1 MRNIY
6 TGIDLGSD
14 NIKIVV
20 SEVIDGKFF
29 VLASTS
35 VKSVGIKRGLVID
48 HNMVLNSLKLAVQ
61 EIENTLGIRINKAI
75 VTVPSTDRKLSV
87 VEGSIDIEK
96 EVIDGDD
103 VVSVLQEAT
112 VDKIEENDE
121 LVSIVPIM
129 FSLDEDKFVM
139 DPKGQVSKKLGVK
152 ALLAVAP
159 KKQIFDVLRVFS
171 DLNIEVV
178 DITFNCVGDYYE
190 CKTKDTDAVLGA
202 ILNIGHDKIDVS
214 IFNKGILI
222 KNSIINLGSRNI
234 DKDIAYV
241 YGVDL
246 NSARELKEKF
256 S

>member
-20 SEVIDGKFF
+20 SEVIDDKFF
-29 VLASTS
+29 VLGSTS
-35 VKSVGIKRGLVID
+35 VKSVGIKRGLIVD

-75 VTVPSTDRKLSV
+75 VTVPSNDRKLSV

-129 FSLDEDKFVM
+129 FSLDDEKFVT
-139 DPKGQVSKKLGVK
+139 DPKGQISKKL
-152 ALLAVAP
+152 AWN
-159 KKQIFDVLRVFS
+159 FS
-171 DLNIEVV
+171 SNIV
-178 DITFNCVGDYYE
+178 
-190 CKTKDTDAVLGA
+190 
-202 ILNIGHDKIDVS
+202 
-214 IFNKGILI
+214 
-222 KNSIINLGSRNI
+222 
-234 DKDIAYV
+234 
-241 YGVDL
+241 
-246 NSARELKEKF
+246 
-256 S
+256 